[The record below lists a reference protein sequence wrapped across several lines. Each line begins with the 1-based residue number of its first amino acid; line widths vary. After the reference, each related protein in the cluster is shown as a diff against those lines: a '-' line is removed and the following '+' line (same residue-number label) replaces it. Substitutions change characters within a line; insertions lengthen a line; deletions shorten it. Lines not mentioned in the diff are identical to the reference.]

1 MKYRYLDM
9 RFDDMQQRLRLRSQV
24 LMRMRQFLIDQ
35 RGFVEV
41 ETPTLFRRTPGVC
54 LDVLYLLSVDK

>member
-54 LDVLYLLSVDK
+54 LDVLTF

>member
-9 RFDDMQQRLRLRSQV
+9 RFEDMQQRLRLRSQV

-54 LDVLYLLSVDK
+54 HDELIF